1 MLSTL
6 RLHVKE
12 LARDSWRTRFGTIF
26 KLQVSPTLQ
35 EVELQY
41 VAV

>member
-6 RLHVKE
+6 RFHVKE
-12 LARDSWRTRFGTIF
+12 HVRDSWRTRFGTIF
-26 KLQVSPTLQ
+26 KLQVSPTVQ